1 MNKYKGGAQF
11 TIWQR
16 PANFS
21 VVDLVEVAALLEAA
35 GILVSSYGVP
45 DFGVY
50 YPGSLVRRHVTIG
63 SKLFKSYVRI
73 HRLPGRTTH
82 VAPTEQLHH
91 G

>member
-1 MNKYKGGAQF
+1 MAQG
-11 TIWQR
+11 R
-16 PANFS
+16 PRLYRRNLPVF
-21 VVDLVEVAALLEAA
+21 DLVKVAALLKAA
-35 GILVSSYGVP
+35 DILVSGYGVP
-45 DFGVY
+45 DVGIY
-50 YPGSLVRRHVTIG
+50 YPASLVRRHVTIG